1 MELAIFQFWTYH
13 SFLGFFLLCLY
24 SEDTICRGH
33 DLQLAMMLT
42 AMSNINI
49 YATRS
54 RDPLTGCLHGTVV
67 GPTGRSDWSVRR
79 SYRVN
84 ASFDRSDRRSEL
96 PNMFDFVRLPIRL
109 SKRVD
114 TIYVRPVDQSR
125 CSVGGTCCLRHSYIA
140 ADVIYM
146 SLRLR
151 LSSS

>member
-1 MELAIFQFWTYH
+1 MPIF
-13 SFLGFFLLCLY
+13 
-24 SEDTICRGH
+24 RGH
-33 DLQLAMMLT
+33 DLPRTRFA
-42 AMSNINI
+42 AGNDAPSHKSNINF

-54 RDPLTGCLHGTVV
+54 RDPLTGCLHGTIV

-84 ASFDRSDRRSEL
+84 ASFDRSDRRSEE

-114 TIYVRPVDQSR
+114 TIYVRLVGPTGQSVDQSR

-140 ADVIYM
+140 VAVIYT
-146 SLRLR
+146 SGG
-151 LSSS
+151 